1 MNRAVRNTFDDIKK
15 TADSYKDTVLLA
27 MKDYRAAQARAK
39 VDSEPYKDAEERY
52 KALCD
57 VAARTARNTIKSAE
71 KEFNSSMT
79 AAVADL
85 RKNLSDHLKAKADP
99 DFWSNL
105 RVYRSFAI
113 VPSRSEIDF
122 LLIDACGNTLALA
135 ALDSTLRGMKSPY
148 RIDYKTAEMFDTDLD
163 ALEHFARLTKW
174 SPIEYHTEACAIWK
188 DEPKVFQND
197 RGEFFETGDKIS
209 STSLI
214 LSRSAFE
221 SSLKQIDGIAESWV
235 NSTIPAVR
243 QVKDYTDSAEN
254 GSAAEQYIA
263 DREATAESVE
273 VREDNKADEFARKHA
288 SERNANA
295 ARYTEVMQNY
305 STKRSSL

>member
-1 MNRAVRNTFDDIKK
+1 MNRAVKNTFDGIKK
-15 TADSYKDTVLLA
+15 AAGSYKNTVLIA

-57 VAARTARNTIKSAE
+57 VAARTARNTINSAE
-71 KEFNSSMT
+71 KEFNKSTT
-79 AAVADL
+79 AAVEDL
-85 RKNLSDHLKAKADP
+85 RKNLSDHLKAKVGP

-174 SPIEYHTEACAIWK
+174 SPIEFHSEACAIWK

-197 RGEFFETGDKIS
+197 RGEFFETGEKIS

-221 SSLKQIDGIAESWV
+221 SALKQIDSMAESWV
-235 NSTIPAVR
+235 NSTIPSVL
-243 QVKDYTDSAEN
+243 QVKDYADSAEN
-254 GSAAEQYIA
+254 GSAAEQYIE
-263 DREATAESVE
+263 DREKTAESVE
-273 VREDNKADEFARKHA
+273 VREESKADEFARQNA

-295 ARYTEVMQNY
+295 ARYTGIMRNY
-305 STKRSSL
+305 STKRSLL